1 VSNQRWVVV
10 NIQKRDEFASQQLN
24 RDTWNNE
31 RVRRLIPSS
40 VWKESTRTHMA
51 IYFEPTHCMTLTLS
65 SSCCGSNR
73 HYQTLHNT
81 IAWSIGWTRRRCHTS
96 ASSILAP
103 ASSSI
108 DGKASWGLRSCL
120 TSVRA
125 VTLLCA
131 FERSRAS
138 LTSLCARV
146 FVAAVREFSSCNSLQ
161 SSNLHIPAVAPE
173 TTRKA
178 ATTLIERADLNHV
191 FMDDDNE
198 AEEGD
203 EDGSDSDF
211 AFDEDGSDNDD
222 NEHSDGSED
231 GDKADERANRSHRNR
246 PNKNKRAAATTTE
259 DTASRTSRKF
269 YERSE
274 EEQLALAMAES
285 LREVEQSTA
294 HTIEEPATSTT
305 TTAPTMPTTAPAA
318 AVATP
323 LLHAT
328 EPIDA
333 SEPGEPCTIQVC
345 SQASIVTTSG
355 TRGPASLTRNL
366 VWVQIRLPNGT
377 ALQYEFPSTTRL
389 RQVHAYVR
397 SNCAALAGDFDLGF
411 PFPRKFYTAPE
422 LEQTLADAGT

>member
-1 VSNQRWVVV
+1 
-10 NIQKRDEFASQQLN
+10 
-24 RDTWNNE
+24 
-31 RVRRLIPSS
+31 
-40 VWKESTRTHMA
+40 
-51 IYFEPTHCMTLTLS
+51 
-65 SSCCGSNR
+65 
-73 HYQTLHNT
+73 
-81 IAWSIGWTRRRCHTS
+81 
-96 ASSILAP
+96 
-103 ASSSI
+103 
-108 DGKASWGLRSCL
+108 
-120 TSVRA
+120 
-125 VTLLCA
+125 
-131 FERSRAS
+131 
-138 LTSLCARV
+138 
-146 FVAAVREFSSCNSLQ
+146 
-161 SSNLHIPAVAPE
+161 
-173 TTRKA
+173 
-178 ATTLIERADLNHV
+178 
-191 FMDDDNE
+191 MDDDNE

-323 LLHAT
+323 LLQAT

-345 SQASIVTTSG
+345 SQASIVTTSV
-355 TRGPASLTRNL
+355 TRGLASLTRNL

-397 SNCAALAGDFDLGF
+397 SNCTALAGDFDLGF